1 MFGGTVAPSNVAN
14 CASLV
19 WQTIALGGVVHLRVH
34 LLLVSRASQANPV
47 LSLPLFFT
55 SFILYISSSSS
66 CALKSAVLQ
75 FCRLAEILK
84 LQKLCRERSGYNTSQ
99 IMTMIPIKRLAIEL
113 HWPCTSILLAVIS
126 LILARFPPNYFHFY
140 LRTCIPV
147 SPNYLKR
154 RFKRIFLLN
163 ISFFHISHNGLLPLD

>member
-1 MFGGTVAPSNVAN
+1 MHF
-14 CASLV
+14 
-19 WQTIALGGVVHLRVH
+19 RVH
-34 LLLVSRASQANPV
+34 LILVSRASQAIPF
-47 LSLPLFFT
+47 LSLPLFFASFST
-55 SFILYISSSSS
+55 SSILYISSSSS
-66 CALKSAVLQ
+66 CALKA
-75 FCRLAEILK
+75 C
-84 LQKLCRERSGYNTSQ
+84 LQKFRNFRNCAERSGYNTSQ

-163 ISFFHISHNGLLPLD
+163 I

>member
-1 MFGGTVAPSNVAN
+1 MRCCALQGAPYPRQPSLSSHPLLIPSPVLRLLLHLLHPLHLQLLQLCTEVCSSVGLQKFRNFRN
-14 CASLV
+14 CA
-19 WQTIALGGVVHLRVH
+19 
-34 LLLVSRASQANPV
+34 
-47 LSLPLFFT
+47 
-55 SFILYISSSSS
+55 
-66 CALKSAVLQ
+66 
-75 FCRLAEILK
+75 
-84 LQKLCRERSGYNTSQ
+84 ERSGYNTSQ

-140 LRTCIPV
+140 LRTRIPV

-163 ISFFHISHNGLLPLD
+163 ISFFHISHNGLLPLDQF

>member
-1 MFGGTVAPSNVAN
+1 MGQLHPVMW
-14 CASLV
+14 L
-19 WQTIALGGVVHLRVH
+19 IVHLMWGGQ
-34 LLLVSRASQANPV
+34 LYYEV
-47 LSLPLFFT
+47 LCTSGCTLSSLAEPLKPTPSYPFHSSSPLSPPPSSFT
-55 SFILYISSSSS
+55 SPAPPVAHRS
-66 CALKSAVLQ
+66 LQ
-75 FCRLAEILK
+75 FCELAEILK

-140 LRTCIPV
+140 LRTRIPV

-163 ISFFHISHNGLLPLD
+163 FSFFHISHNGPLPLD